1 MTTVVGFVKQV
12 FGNGYNDK
20 FAPEATLIKGATSR
34 IALGFRIR
42 RFYGL
47 CVRSVIVGDVPLGAF
62 WFGWH
67 KTKWTPNGYEGWT
80 TGKVPAVVRPIEEPA
95 QTPMTLP
102 TLAPVL
108 QMATSA
114 ADSNASSDDVP
125 DSGVRRRPS
134 AEARESERRAS

>member
-1 MTTVVGFVKQV
+1 MVPGRYQWTGIGGTDVDFLKRLFEASREHGLGQQATEQGLVSTVILDEGIAGPVL
-12 FGNGYNDK
+12 DK

-80 TGKVPAVVRPIEEPA
+80 TGKVPAVVRPI
-95 QTPMTLP
+95 
-102 TLAPVL
+102 
-108 QMATSA
+108 
-114 ADSNASSDDVP
+114 
-125 DSGVRRRPS
+125 
-134 AEARESERRAS
+134 